1 MIKATHPIVGLAVLT
16 ALACSAAM
24 PARAQGKSATRST
37 PANAA
42 RPTPAP
48 AAASAPLASP
58 APSGTGDVARAAFI
72 QSMDAEYRKQDLD
85 GDGRVT
91 RAEVEQFQRNAAIAK
106 AQAQNQV
113 LFDTL
118 DTDRNGMLS
127 PGEFAGL
134 LRNLPVPDVSAQMQ
148 RFDTNRDQVITLVE
162 YRTATLANFDRLDA
176 DKDGIVTE
184 RELAASAAPANSAP
198 GR

>member
-1 MIKATHPIVGLAVLT
+1 
-16 ALACSAAM
+16 
-24 PARAQGKSATRST
+24 
-37 PANAA
+37 
-42 RPTPAP
+42 
-48 AAASAPLASP
+48 
-58 APSGTGDVARAAFI
+58 
-72 QSMDAEYRKQDLD
+72 
-85 GDGRVT
+85 
-91 RAEVEQFQRNAAIAK
+91 
-106 AQAQNQV
+106 
-113 LFDTL
+113 
-118 DTDRNGMLS
+118 MLS

>member
-1 MIKATHPIVGLAVLT
+1 MIKATHPIVGLTVLT
-16 ALACSAAM
+16 ALAFSAAI
-24 PARAQGKSATRST
+24 PALAQGKSTYRST
-37 PANAA
+37 PVSAA
-42 RPTPAP
+42 RPAPAP
-48 AAASAPLASP
+48 AAAPVAAP
-58 APSGTGDVARAAFI
+58 APTGTGDVARAAFI

-106 AQAQNQV
+106 AQAQNQA
-113 LFDTL
+113 LFATL

-134 LRNLPVPDVSAQMQ
+134 LRNVSAPDVTAQMQ
-148 RFDTNRDQVITLVE
+148 RFDTNRDQLITLVE
-162 YRTATLANFDRLDA
+162 YRTATLANFDRIDT

-184 RELAASAAPANSAP
+184 RELAASAAPANTSP